1 MYRAKATKLT
11 EAGELEEAEK
21 ILKEAIQATP
31 EEPWLYYD
39 LAFIYQQKGL
49 TDKARSLFNNVLWQF
64 PLNSQLRYS
73 HALFLRALDDYQG
86 ALATLQYIPF
96 KSRDADIVSLEHQ
109 LQLNES
115 LAQSERFINSQNKA
129 AAIYH
134 LSALEAQNLTP
145 PMKAEL
151 ARSWFSI
158 EEQNHALKLMRDA
171 LAEDPSLSAYW
182 HMLYGEWLLAQ
193 GNKAQTT
200 DWFNRYRL
208 PENASE
214 GEIDQFV
221 QLQYKRQRY
230 SHW

>member
-1 MYRAKATKLT
+1 M
-11 EAGELEEAEK
+11 
-21 ILKEAIQATP
+21 
-31 EEPWLYYD
+31 
-39 LAFIYQQKGL
+39 
-49 TDKARSLFNNVLWQF
+49 WQF

-96 KSRDADIVSLEHQ
+96 KSRDADIVSLEQQ

-182 HMLYGEWLLAQ
+182 HML
-193 GNKAQTT
+193 
-200 DWFNRYRL
+200 
-208 PENASE
+208 
-214 GEIDQFV
+214 
-221 QLQYKRQRY
+221 
-230 SHW
+230 